1 MWEECQFQKK
11 NNSRAYS
18 RTLTYIFLQ
27 KLLCPKCGKILGGK
41 ASKKKGHEYFYY
53 YCRDCKLTVK
63 EKDVED
69 HFKTFVDELTE
80 YDSIVNQF
88 FLPMVIKNFDEPRE
102 NITKEIEIQKARLE
116 RACLCRWCI

>member
-1 MWEECQFQKK
+1 MVLLSKRYRK
-11 NNSRAYS
+11 NK
-18 RTLTYIFLQ
+18 TYLFLQ

-63 EKDVED
+63 EKDVEE

-88 FLPMVIKNFDEPRE
+88 FVPMIIKNFDEPRE
-102 NITKEIEIQKARLE
+102 NITKEIETQKARLE
-116 RACLCRWCI
+116 RAKLAYAG